1 MPTSRML
8 TERPTFS
15 PPRALRNG
23 QVQTAIGNLPPLP
36 WFARRRGAMLLASA
50 RPWVLDC
57 GDGVRLQGLLS
68 LAPGTEAP
76 GGAQER
82 PDEPRRI
89 AVVLHGWEGSAESCY
104 VISLGALL
112 LDHGFDVLRLNL
124 RDHGESHH
132 LNRGIFHSCRLAEVV
147 GATRAVAERF
157 PAARLFLTGF
167 SLGGNFMLRV
177 AADAGAPE
185 AIAGVAAVSPVLD
198 PAATLVALERGWFL
212 YRQYFV
218 RKWSRSLRVKR
229 RAWPDLPDFEPILR
243 SRDLR
248 AMTAGLVR
256 EFTDFP
262 TSRCLPRGLRD
273 HRPAARGAALSGGR
287 AAGGG
292 RSDDSCGRSRAA
304 GAVPAAD
311 RRAHPLRWS
320 LRIRRAA
327 QRAELCGSLRGVAV
341 RAGDPAAL
349 GRSTIP
355 IARRQPAEL
364 GLEGIDAGQV
374 GARIVIRAALAF
386 GELKA
391 VACVEITAV
400 RAAQMNR
407 RREMPL
413 LPGRRGYDAIACQRF
428 RDGAVEIRR
437 GEFDRVAREQAK
449 VTANGTRR
457 MTPGFLSPPESPRAR
472 GCRAASPRRRCRRSS
487 DTCRPSSRRDD
498 RSRRAWNSTTSA
510 NKSAP
515 AGFPSLRSGRGRPAV
530 PP

>member
-1 MPTSRML
+1 MPAGRAL

-36 WFARRRGAMLLASA
+36 WFARRRGAMLLAAA

-68 LAPGTEAP
+68 PAPEPKVPAR
-76 GGAQER
+76 AQEL
-82 PDEPRRI
+82 PDEPPRRV

-112 LDHGFDVLRLNL
+112 LAHGFDVLRLNL

-157 PAARLFLTGF
+157 PAARIFLTGF

-177 AADAGAPE
+177 AADPGAPE

-198 PAATLVALERGWFL
+198 PAATLAALERGWFL

-218 RKWSRSLRVKR
+218 RKWSRSLRRKR

-262 TSRCLPRGLRD
+262 SLDAYLDGYAITGARLAALRF
-273 HRPAARGAALSGGR
+273 PAAVLLAE
-287 AAGGG
+287 
-292 RSDDSCGRSRAA
+292 DDPMI
-304 GAVPAAD
+304 PAAD
-311 RRAHPLRWS
+311 LTRLAPSPHLTVVRTRHGGHCGFVEQLNGPSFADRFVV
-320 LRIRRAA
+320 A
-327 QRAELCGSLRGVAV
+327 QFERFERET
-341 RAGDPAAL
+341 PAAAP
-349 GRSTIP
+349 S
-355 IARRQPAEL
+355 
-364 GLEGIDAGQV
+364 GI
-374 GARIVIRAALAF
+374 
-386 GELKA
+386 
-391 VACVEITAV
+391 T
-400 RAAQMNR
+400 
-407 RREMPL
+407 
-413 LPGRRGYDAIACQRF
+413 
-428 RDGAVEIRR
+428 
-437 GEFDRVAREQAK
+437 
-449 VTANGTRR
+449 
-457 MTPGFLSPPESPRAR
+457 
-472 GCRAASPRRRCRRSS
+472 
-487 DTCRPSSRRDD
+487 
-498 RSRRAWNSTTSA
+498 
-510 NKSAP
+510 
-515 AGFPSLRSGRGRPAV
+515 GRPAEMSS
-530 PP
+530 